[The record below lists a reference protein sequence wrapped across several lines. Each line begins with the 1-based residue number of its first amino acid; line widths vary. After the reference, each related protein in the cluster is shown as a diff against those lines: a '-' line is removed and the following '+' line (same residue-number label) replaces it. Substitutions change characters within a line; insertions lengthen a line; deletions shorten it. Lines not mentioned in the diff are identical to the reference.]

1 MSTVLDRI
9 AAPAPTTPAAP
20 SGKVAVITVT
30 TELAEAAATGTA
42 LRAEFMPNL
51 IAVIDGERTGL
62 YARRERQQY
71 DPTTGDS
78 DTIIVEELIVP
89 WVAWVSTVV
98 QNVTI
103 QDGNFVKQDD
113 PKFEVTI
120 ATPDGRVLLVKD
132 LRATDAYTPTK
143 LLDKAFAGLP
153 EPDVMASTAVKNML
167 RTLGHAQRQTRLVT
181 TKGGWAD
188 YEGRATFIEP
198 LGSVDASGIHTE
210 ITFPITSTDRMAGAT
225 STDLPANVGDIISAW
240 FRLTPDRPDIAL
252 AMLALVAA
260 SCLRLDRRTGVW
272 LIAPPKTGKSLF
284 IGAWHAWFSKANRG
298 GAFSLILAGKQS
310 TPGGIGT
317 RLARI
322 GGIVTADD
330 LRVTDGNAFQKAE
343 TIGQAVYASL
353 DESKLNPDGGDRES
367 KYGATQ
373 ACVGLTTESLPTGN
387 AMEAIASRVVT
398 VELQPGDFDRTAG
411 GAYDQWKPLMPGANA
426 IRGAFLRWLAA
437 KADSLGGL
445 EQFTQWTT
453 SYVQEEFM
461 NLADEDGTVSREAEV
476 VSVLKGGWN
485 LLTEFLAENGYD
497 LEAPEGAWE
506 TLLGESGRRSREAN
520 PVVGVLNW
528 IRENIGRKG
537 HFVAAANEDQ
547 TPKNGAHLLGWKD
560 TAVGKQGVGEQWG
573 LINEEQGLVFIP
585 MGVLTDAS
593 ARWDNTTRPLVASQV
608 RNGLGA
614 IPEVLSGSAE
624 RVPME
629 YARAFGWDE
638 RSRKRGAVVSVDW
651 LLNG

>member
-20 SGKVAVITVT
+20 SGDVAVITVT
-30 TELAEAAATGTA
+30 PKLAEAAATGTA
-42 LRAEFMPNL
+42 LRVEFMPNL
-51 IAVIDGERTGL
+51 IAVLDGEKTGL
-62 YARRERQQY
+62 YARVTEQRINELGEFR
-71 DPTTGDS
+71 DHVVDRL
-78 DTIIVEELIVP
+78 IIP

-120 ATPDGRVLLVKD
+120 ATPDGRVLVVED

-167 RTLGHAQRQTRLVT
+167 RTLGHAQRKTRLVT
-181 TKGGWAD
+181 NVGGWAN
-188 YEGRATFIEP
+188 YNGKATFVEP
-198 LGSVDASGIHTE
+198 LASVDANGLHNE
-210 ITFPITSTDRMAGAT
+210 ISFPITSSDRMAGAT
-225 STDLPANVGDIISAW
+225 STELPANVAEVMDAW
-240 FRLTPDRPDIAL
+240 FRLTPTRPDVAL
-252 AMLALVAA
+252 ALLALVAA

-272 LIAPPKTGKSLF
+272 VIAPPKTGKSLL
-284 IGAWHAWFSKANRG
+284 IAALHAWFSKANRG
-298 GAFSLILAGKQS
+298 GAFSLILAGSKAS
-310 TPGGIGT
+310 PGAIGA

-330 LRVTDGNAFQKAE
+330 LRVTDGNALQKAE
-343 TIGQAVYASL
+343 TIGQGVYSSL
-353 DESKLNPDGGDRES
+353 DEAKLNPDGGDRES
-367 KYGATQ
+367 KNGATK
-373 ACVGLTTESLPTGN
+373 ACVALTTESLPEGN
-387 AMEAIASRVVT
+387 AMEAIRSRTVT
-398 VELQPGDFDRTAG
+398 TEIEPGEFDRAAG
-411 GAYDQWKPLMPGANA
+411 GGYDQWKPFMEAANS
-426 IRGAFLRWLAA
+426 IRGAFIKWLAS
-437 KADSLGGL
+437 KADALGGL
-445 EQFTQWTT
+445 EQFTEWTT
-453 SYVQEEFM
+453 SYVQDSFVA
-461 NLADEDGTVSREAEV
+461 LADEDGTVSREAEV
-476 VSVLKGGWN
+476 VSVLQGGWN
-485 LLTEFLAENGYD
+485 LLAKFLAENGYD

-537 HFVAAANEDQ
+537 HFVAAASEDQ

-638 RSRKRGAVVSVDW
+638 RSRKRGAVVSVEW

>member
-9 AAPAPTTPAAP
+9 AAPAPTTPTQP
-20 SGKVAVITVT
+20 SGDVAVITVT
-30 TELAEAAATGTA
+30 PELAEAAATGTA
-42 LRAEFMPNL
+42 LRVEFMPNL
-51 IAVIDGERTGL
+51 FAVLDGEKTGL
-62 YARRERQQY
+62 YARVTEQRINEL
-71 DPTTGDS
+71 GEFS
-78 DTIIVEELIVP
+78 DHTVDRLIIP

-120 ATPDGRVLLVKD
+120 ATPDGRVLVVED

-167 RTLGHAQRQTRLVT
+167 RTLGHTQRNTRLVT
-181 TKGGWAD
+181 NVGGWAN
-188 YEGRATFIEP
+188 YNGKATFVEP
-198 LGSVDASGIHTE
+198 LASVDANGLHNE
-210 ITFPITSTDRMAGAT
+210 ISFPITSADRFAGAT
-225 STDLPANVGDIISAW
+225 STVLPRNVSEVMDAW
-240 FRLTPDRPDIAL
+240 FRIAPNRPDIP
-252 AMLALVAA
+252 LALLALIAA

-272 LIAPPKTGKSLF
+272 LIAPPKTGKSLLMS
-284 IGAWHAWFSKANRG
+284 ALHAWFSKASRG
-298 GAFSLILAGKQS
+298 GAFSLILAGNKAS
-310 TPGGIGT
+310 PGAIGA
-317 RLARI
+317 RIARI
-322 GGIVTADD
+322 GGVVTADD

-343 TIGQAVYASL
+343 TIGQAVYSSL

-367 KYGATQ
+367 KYGSTK
-373 ACVGLTTESLPTGN
+373 ACVTLTTESLPTGN

-411 GAYDQWKPLMPGANA
+411 GGYDQWKPFMGAADA
-426 IRGAFLRWLAA
+426 IRGAFIQWLAA
-437 KADSLGGL
+437 KADALGGL
-445 EQFTQWTT
+445 EQFTEWTT
-453 SYVQEEFM
+453 SYVQEEFV

-485 LLTEFLAENGYD
+485 LLAEFLAENGYD
-497 LEAPEGAWE
+497 LEAPENAWE
-506 TLLGESGRRSREAN
+506 MLLGESGRRSREAN

-537 HFVAAANEDQ
+537 HFVVAASESQ
-547 TPKNGAHLLGWKD
+547 TPKNHPHLYGWKE

-573 LINEEQGLVFIP
+573 LVNEEQGLVFIP

-638 RSRKRGAVVSVDW
+638 KSRKRGAVIRTEW
-651 LLNG
+651 LFNG